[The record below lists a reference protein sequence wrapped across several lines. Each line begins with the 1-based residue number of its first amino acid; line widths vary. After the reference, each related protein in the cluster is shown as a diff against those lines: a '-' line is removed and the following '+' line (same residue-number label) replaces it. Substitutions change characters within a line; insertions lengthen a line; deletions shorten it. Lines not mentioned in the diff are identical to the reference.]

1 MLLLGSLLLT
11 VLIAILLTQYPFYV
25 KKYKPKKYASP
36 WAHSCNG
43 RAAQYVG
50 IWYTIGEINKT
61 PIRALVV
68 PLVYLIGGLI
78 YIFFIQ

>member
-25 KKYKPKKYASP
+25 KKYKPKKY
-36 WAHSCNG
+36 
-43 RAAQYVG
+43 VG
-50 IWYTIGEINKT
+50 IWYTIGEITKT
-61 PIRALVV
+61 PINALMV
-68 PLVYLIGGLI
+68 PLAYLIGGLI